1 MNKLFTLL
9 VFALIFPLLVIAKES
24 LTDQEL
30 IKIAFKAI
38 KRRYNVIHSSKY
50 KPYVIQERTDSTLTI
65 SGTWNMPERTL
76 GGMPYVIIRM
86 DGKIIRISHGK

>member
-1 MNKLFTLL
+1 MNKLIFLL

-30 IKIAFKAI
+30 IKIAYKAI

-50 KPYVIQERTDSTLTI
+50 KPYVIQERTDTTLTI
-65 SGTWNMPERTL
+65 SGTWNMPANCR
-76 GGMPYVIIRM
+76 GGTPFVIIRM
-86 DGKIIRISHGK
+86 DGKIIKISHGK